1 LEVLT
6 GNRLAQSAY
15 LKFGFGAYELD
26 PEMGGAIFWQ
36 KAL

>member
-1 LEVLT
+1 V
-6 GNRLAQSAY
+6 
-15 LKFGFGAYELD
+15 KFGFGAYELD